1 MASAQAASPGPDS
14 TSAALVERLGS
25 RVDPDLLER
34 ALVHRSY
41 SYENGGLPTNERLEF
56 LGDSVLGLVVT
67 DRLYTDHP
75 DLPEGQL
82 AKLRAAVVNQKA
94 LASVARELKVGAH
107 VYLGR
112 GEQTTGGRD
121 KDSILA
127 DTLEALIGAVYLTDG
142 IDAARSLVERLLA
155 RLLLECAGQGPA
167 LDWKTSLQELTS
179 ASSIGI
185 PEYRVSE
192 EGPDH
197 EKTFTAVVVVGD
209 EELGQGVGRSK
220 KQAEQQAA
228 EHAWTELR
236 GREEAAAAALLE
248 SEISDAGTTVADDP
262 SAPE

>member
-1 MASAQAASPGPDS
+1 MASTDTLDVLIG
-14 TSAALVERLGS
+14 RLGTP
-25 RVDPDLLER
+25 VEPALLER
-34 ALVHRSY
+34 ALMHRSY

-94 LASVARELKVGAH
+94 LASVARELEVGQH

-112 GEQTTGGRD
+112 GEQSTGGRD

-142 IDAARSLVERLLA
+142 IEAARALVERLLE
-155 RLLLECAGQGPA
+155 RLLAECAVQGPA
-167 LDWKTSLQELTS
+167 LDWKTSLQELT
-179 ASSIGI
+179 ARLGLGVPAYEID
-185 PEYRVSE
+185 E

-197 EKTFTAVVVVGD
+197 AKTFTARGMVGG
-209 EELGQGVGRSK
+209 ECRGSGTGRSK
-220 KQAEQQAA
+220 KIAEQQAA
-228 EHAWTELR
+228 EAAYTALSQRH
-236 GREEAAAAALLE
+236 RE
-248 SEISDAGTTVADDP
+248 SDGA
-262 SAPE
+262 

>member
-167 LDWKTSLQELTS
+167 LDWKTSLQELT
-179 ASSIGI
+179 ARFGLGVPAYVIT
-185 PEYRVSE
+185 EQ
-192 EGPDH
+192 GPDH
-197 EKTFTAVVVVGD
+197 AKTFTAQCVVAD
-209 EELGQGVGRSK
+209 ECLGAGEGRSK
-220 KQAEQQAA
+220 KVAEQQAA
-228 EHAWTELR
+228 EAAYKTLNA
-236 GREEAAAAALLE
+236 REGEGETGA
-248 SEISDAGTTVADDP
+248 
-262 SAPE
+262 